1 MTGRNVVDSSG
12 WLEYLADSPQAVHF
26 EQALQ
31 DTENLIVPVI
41 TIYEVFKKVLRERG
55 EGDALLVAS
64 QMQSGT
70 VIDLDPTLALE
81 AARAS
86 EPKFSNDQVVGIGM
100 DGTGSSPLPVDAT
113 NSPLASDSKFSE
125 NLNAQCWLWKDHTS
139 IPEAGAITEI
149 AAKLRP
155 QYLAKIGG
163 TYSSEWFWA
172 KIWHCLKVDAAV
184 FDAA

>member
-81 AARAS
+81 AARH
-86 EPKFSNDQVVGIGM
+86 
-100 DGTGSSPLPVDAT
+100 PLPLADSIIYAT
-113 NSPLASDSKFSE
+113 AMSHGATLWTQDEHFQ
-125 NLNAQCWLWKDHTS
+125 NLPDVRYFPKPPA
-139 IPEAGAITEI
+139 P
-149 AAKLRP
+149 
-155 QYLAKIGG
+155 
-163 TYSSEWFWA
+163 
-172 KIWHCLKVDAAV
+172 
-184 FDAA
+184 